1 MFSSLSWI
9 IVSMGSHSPRGN
21 IGVGV
26 SFLPHVQIV
35 YTLTLSISRREMGA
49 VGDLV
54 RLYTI
59 THLTPGNI
67 SCHKEATVFSLH
79 TRLGLSCQWRLH
91 QFSGDWQVY
100 KCPSSIYIG
109 NWALVSLLSAGPS
122 LFQFH
127 FFVRFLLQVST
138 RVFSDNKRDKSFLP
152 PPQPDPTT
160 PGWLVWELCAALG
173 PALLGV

>member
-9 IVSMGSHSPRGN
+9 IVSMRSHSPRGMAWVCSRLP
-21 IGVGV
+21 G
-26 SFLPHVQIV
+26 FLPHVQIV
-35 YTLTLSISRREMGA
+35 YALTLSISRREMGA

-100 KCPSSIYIG
+100 KCPSSIYKK
-109 NWALVSLLSAGPS
+109 LSLGFAFISRSVTFPVPGA
-122 LFQFH
+122 
-127 FFVRFLLQVST
+127 VAD
-138 RVFSDNKRDKSFLP
+138 RVNI
-152 PPQPDPTT
+152 
-160 PGWLVWELCAALG
+160 
-173 PALLGV
+173 LLGSLRITQKI

>member
-1 MFSSLSWI
+1 MFSTKCFHLYLELLSPWGPTHPEAW
-9 IVSMGSHSPRGN
+9 VCSRLPG
-21 IGVGV
+21 
-26 SFLPHVQIV
+26 FLPHVQIV
-35 YTLTLSISRREMGA
+35 YALTLSISRREMGA

-127 FFVRFLLQVST
+127 FFLRIFIAGFHTRFF
-138 RVFSDNKRDKSFLP
+138 R
-152 PPQPDPTT
+152 
-160 PGWLVWELCAALG
+160 
-173 PALLGV
+173 

>member
-1 MFSSLSWI
+1 
-9 IVSMGSHSPRGN
+9 MGSHSPRGN

-67 SCHKEATVFSLH
+67 SCHGQATVFSLH
-79 TRLGLSCQWRLH
+79 TRIGLSCQMAAPPVFRG
-91 QFSGDWQVY
+91 FDKFINARVAS
-100 KCPSSIYIG
+100 IG
-109 NWALVSLLSAGPS
+109 N
-122 LFQFH
+122 
-127 FFVRFLLQVST
+127 
-138 RVFSDNKRDKSFLP
+138 
-152 PPQPDPTT
+152 
-160 PGWLVWELCAALG
+160 
-173 PALLGV
+173 